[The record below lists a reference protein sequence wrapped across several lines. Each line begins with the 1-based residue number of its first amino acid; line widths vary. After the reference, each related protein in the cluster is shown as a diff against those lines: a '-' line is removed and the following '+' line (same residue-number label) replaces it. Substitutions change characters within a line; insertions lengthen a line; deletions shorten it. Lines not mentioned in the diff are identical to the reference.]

1 MPQNDQNQL
10 PEFDVA
16 TGVDT
21 QRRAQLE
28 IFSRLGI
35 AHAVRSGHGA
45 LLFAPDDITAG
56 TENELAA
63 AVHGTRRDVD
73 LPQAIQRLP
82 FYQNDGRT
90 RSALDQWLADNG
102 DAAWEHSWLRIGRD
116 ALGEGARALLALD
129 VAGRSDRADFE
140 ASAAELRV
148 PASYLLR
155 LALADVLGAEKLLP
169 GRALLT
175 GRRVLGCFLNDNT
188 APEIVST
195 HIVSGAAGLG
205 RGVAR
210 ENAQRFLLTQLLV
223 AYANNKFRLRERGQE
238 LSIYPA
244 PNPPTR
250 LRRLSQLLPADA
262 YRDLLMNPCLAGFSD
277 GVAKRSYM
285 HLCHETLSRSR
296 VHANAHLVE
305 TGIARPRVVQ
315 SLVCDTSLLNNG
327 THLSLG
333 SRLLGDY
340 LAAQPPAVAVSEEKY
355 LGDLASKIIE
365 HFLPLFTGL
374 YSAAP
379 WRLAPAEFKPERA
392 LGFLPHE
399 LHASHLRQLWSAW
412 KRKAGLLAGLKGD
425 MVPDQRLLDYFA
437 ALAGTSAQPGFDG
450 QPGNA
455 ERLKATLEL
464 RNVFSGK
471 MTFYALYRLR
481 ELGKMGFTGFEGRHY
496 SLFGSLQDDLGPA
509 AELQACI
516 TAYAY
521 RLMADGSVMH
531 AQIPDDPETE
541 SERRQVFFA
550 AAIGLPSFYVRRST
564 RNAFLRR
571 VLAHTRRTR
580 PSKRHTAYLKVYL
593 DDYRA
598 ALTRMLTED
607 AMLAEMNAGTIA
619 DLNARVTAPE
629 ERGVG
634 ARLTRGI
641 LETLGVTSAM
651 DVDAA
656 TFNQAAERYYRD
668 DLRQSWMEEGLT
680 TLREDLHGMMRR
692 AQKGGD
698 QTLLWS
704 LARLTGGW
712 GIEAFV
718 TEAAQDVRVGKA
730 SVETLRALIGLILLN
745 VNEEER
751 RATRAA

>member
-1 MPQNDQNQL
+1 MPRNDQTRFSEL
-10 PEFDVA
+10 HVA
-16 TGVDT
+16 TDAAA

-28 IFSRLGI
+28 IFSRLDA
-35 AHAVRSGHGA
+35 AHAARSGHGQM
-45 LLFAPDDITAG
+45 LFAPADITAG

-63 AVHGTRRDVD
+63 AVNGTRRDAD
-73 LPQAIQRLP
+73 LPRAITRLP
-82 FYQNDGRT
+82 FYQNGGLT
-90 RSALDQWLADNG
+90 RSALDQWLTDNR
-102 DAAWEHSWLRIGRD
+102 DAVWEHSWLRIGRD
-116 ALGEGARALLALD
+116 TLGGGARVLLALE

-140 ASAAELRV
+140 SNAAELRV

-155 LALADVLGAEKLLP
+155 LALADVLGAERLLP
-169 GRALLT
+169 GRVLTT
-175 GRRVLGCFLNDNT
+175 GRRVLDCFLNDNT

-205 RGVAR
+205 RAVAR

-223 AYANNKFRLRERGQE
+223 AYANDKFRLRERGQE
-238 LSIYPA
+238 LSVYPA
-244 PNPPTR
+244 PNPPAR
-250 LRRLSQLLPADA
+250 LRRLSRLLPADA

-305 TGIARPRVVQ
+305 SGIARPWVVQ

-333 SRLLGDY
+333 SCQLGDY
-340 LAAQPPAVAVSEEKY
+340 LAAQPSTVAVSEEKY

-365 HFLPLFTGL
+365 HFLPLFVGL

-379 WRLAPAEFKPERA
+379 WRMAPAEFKPERA

-399 LHASHLRQLWSAW
+399 LHATHLCQLWAAW

-425 MVPDQRLLDYFA
+425 VVPDQRLLDYFA
-437 ALAGTSAQPGFDG
+437 ALAGTPAQPGFDG

-481 ELGKMGFTGFEGRHY
+481 ELARMGFTGFEGRHY

-509 AELQACI
+509 AELQACV

-521 RLMADGSVMH
+521 RVMAAGSVTH

-541 SERRQVFFA
+541 SERRQIFFA
-550 AAIGLPSFYVRRST
+550 GAIGLPSFYVRRST

-571 VLAHTRRTR
+571 VLTHTRHTR
-580 PSKRHTAYLKVYL
+580 PSKRHSDCLKVYL

-598 ALTRMLTED
+598 ALAR
-607 AMLAEMNAGTIA
+607 MLAEDATLAEVNAPALA
-619 DLNARVTAPE
+619 DLGARLSAPD

-634 ARLTRGI
+634 ARLTRAV
-641 LETLGVTSAM
+641 LEKLGVTSAM

-668 DLRQSWMEEGLT
+668 DLRRSWMEEGLA
-680 TLREDLHGMMRR
+680 TLREDLRRIALR
-692 AQKGGD
+692 AQQGGEPP
-698 QTLLWS
+698 LLWS
-704 LARLTGGW
+704 LARLTGGRDV
-712 GIEAFV
+712 EAFL
-718 TEAAQDVRVGKA
+718 TEAAHDVRAGTA
-730 SVETLRALIGLILLN
+730 SVETLRAMIGLVLLN
-745 VNEEER
+745 IDEEGR
-751 RATRAA
+751 RAARAA